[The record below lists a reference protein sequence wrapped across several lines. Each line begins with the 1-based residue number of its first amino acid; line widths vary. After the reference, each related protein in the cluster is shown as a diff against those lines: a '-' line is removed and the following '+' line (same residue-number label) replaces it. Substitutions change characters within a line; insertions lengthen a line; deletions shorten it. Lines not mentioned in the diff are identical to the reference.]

1 MFAIAA
7 YHLFGLGAGI
17 KINQIRKAGKNPC
30 FQGKS
35 ADLYGE
41 FSLLW
46 EKGAPIFS
54 PIDWY
59 LILAYIIFAFS
70 AGLLLSSKAGESL
83 SSYFVADRKLPWWW
97 LGTSMVAT
105 TFAADTPLVITGMVA
120 LDGVGG
126 NWLWWSWAIGYLIIT
141 VFFAASWRKAEV
153 LTDVEFV
160 ELRYSGTGAAILRAS
175 KAFFLSILFNSII
188 LGWVFKAMS
197 KITAPFLDWNVLL
210 GAEVFRSISDVWPS
224 FLILG
229 DLNTTLT
236 VLILFSV
243 VVFYSSMGGIQGVIL
258 TDLFQF
264 ALGIGGAIVFAIF
277 AIQYVGGLE
286 GLYSKLETLY
296 PGKSESIISFWPRIG
311 EEEHGLPLQVFLIFI
326 GVQWWIQYHSDGSGY
341 LAQRLHTAKTPKD
354 AELGSLWFNI
364 ANFILR
370 TWPWVLTGLVCL
382 VVFPLHDADLFQ
394 AEGIVVQSDRE
405 IAYPVLMKIV
415 LPAGCLGL
423 VFVSLMA
430 AFMSTADTHINWG
443 ASYLVNDLYLRF
455 LKPNAGNKETV
466 IAGRI
471 AVVLMAGIAILVAT
485 QMNSIASAW
494 KFFLAMASGLGLPQ
508 ILRWIWWRTNAWTEL
523 SGMGTALAL
532 SLILYKVYP
541 DANADYLLFFTA
553 LGSVI
558 VSILVTFMTAPV
570 PDKVLDAFVAKLQP
584 FGFWGKWGGVS
595 ARKKFYSRIRIW
607 LLAIFS
613 LYAWLFGIGYI
624 LQLKYTLGVVFLIFG
639 IISGLI
645 VLKLWEKK
653 DSVS

>member
-1 MFAIAA
+1 
-7 YHLFGLGAGI
+7 
-17 KINQIRKAGKNPC
+17 
-30 FQGKS
+30 
-35 ADLYGE
+35 
-41 FSLLW
+41 
-46 EKGAPIFS
+46 
-54 PIDWY
+54 
-59 LILAYIIFAFS
+59 
-70 AGLLLSSKAGESL
+70 
-83 SSYFVADRKLPWWW
+83 
-97 LGTSMVAT
+97 MVAT

-120 LDGVGG
+120 QDGVGG

-197 KITAPFLDWNVLL
+197 KITAPFLDWNILL
-210 GAEVFRSISDVWPS
+210 GPEVFGSISAHWPS

-264 ALGIGGAIVFAIF
+264 ALGIGGAILFAFFAID
-277 AIQYVGGLE
+277 YVGGLQ
-286 GLYSKLETLY
+286 GLYSKLGSLY
-296 PGKSESIISFWPRIG
+296 PGKSESIVSFWPRIG
-311 EEEHGLPLQVFLIFI
+311 EEDHGLPIQVFLIFI

-382 VVFPLHDADLFQ
+382 VVFPLEKADLFQ
-394 AEGIVVQSDRE
+394 AEGVVVQTDRE

-466 IAGRI
+466 IAGRV
-471 AVVLMAGIAILVAT
+471 AVVLMAGIAILVAA

-508 ILRWIWWRTNAWTEL
+508 ILRWIWWRANAWTEL
-523 SGMGTALAL
+523 SGMGTALLL

-541 DANADYLLFFTA
+541 DVNADYLLFFTA

-558 VSILVTFMTAPV
+558 VSIVVTFLTPPV
-570 PDKVLDAFVAKLQP
+570 SEKVLDSFVSKLQP
-584 FGFWGKWGGVS
+584 FGFWGKWGGS
-595 ARKKFYSRIRIW
+595 NSRKKFYFRVRIW
-607 LLAIFS
+607 LLAIFC
-613 LYAWLFGIGYI
+613 LYAWLFGIGYL
-624 LQLKYTLGVVFLIFG
+624 LQLKFLYGSLFLLAGAVSGYLVFR
-639 IISGLI
+639 
-645 VLKLWEKK
+645 LWEMK
-653 DSVS
+653 DLISDPH

>member
-1 MFAIAA
+1 M
-7 YHLFGLGAGI
+7 
-17 KINQIRKAGKNPC
+17 
-30 FQGKS
+30 
-35 ADLYGE
+35 
-41 FSLLW
+41 FSL
-46 EKGAPIFS
+46 
-54 PIDWY
+54 IDWI
-59 LILAYIIFAFS
+59 LILAYILFAFS
-70 AGLLLSSKAGESL
+70 TGILLSSKAGESL

-120 LDGVGG
+120 QDGVSG

-160 ELRYSGTGAAILRAS
+160 ELRYSGKGAAILRAA

-197 KITAPFLDWNVLL
+197 KITAPFLDWSSLL
-210 GAEVFRSISDVWPS
+210 GEATFHSIQSLWPD
-224 FLILG
+224 FLLLG

-236 VLILFSV
+236 VFVLFSV

-264 ALGIGGAIVFAIF
+264 ALGIAGAVVFSIF

-286 GLYSKLETLY
+286 GLYSKLESIY
-296 PGKSESIISFWPRIG
+296 PGRAESIVSFWPRFG
-311 EEEHGLPLQVFLIFI
+311 EGDQGLPIQVFLIFI

-341 LAQRLHTAKTPKD
+341 LAQRMHTAKTPKD

-382 VVFPLHDADLFQ
+382 VVFPLDKADLFRP
-394 AEGIVVQSDRE
+394 EGILVQSDRE
-405 IAYPVLMKIV
+405 IAYPVLMKVV
-415 LPAGCLGL
+415 LPAGVLGL

-455 LKPNAGNKETV
+455 IKPNAENKETV
-466 IAGRI
+466 LAGRI
-471 AVVLMAGIAILVAT
+471 AVVLMAAIAVLVAA
-485 QMNSIASAW
+485 QMQSIGSAW

-508 ILRWIWWRTNAWTEL
+508 ILRWIWWRANAWTEL
-523 SGMGTALAL
+523 SGMATALIL
-532 SLILYKVYP
+532 SLLLYPSFPEVRS
-541 DANADYLLFFTA
+541 DYLLFWTA

-558 VSILVTFMTAPV
+558 VSILVTFLTPPV
-570 PDKVLDAFVAKLQP
+570 SDNVLDSFVKRLHP
-584 FGFWGKWGGVS
+584 FGFWGKWGGEV
-595 ARKKFYSRIRIW
+595 ARTAFYQRVKIW
-607 LLAIFS
+607 LVSILS
-613 LYAWLFGIGYI
+613 LYSGLFGIGY
-624 LQLKYTLGVVFLIFG
+624 LLRLDFVQGFVYLFVGLFSG
-639 IISGLI
+639 IY
-645 VLKLWEKK
+645 VWHLWKKK
-653 DSVS
+653 DSPAS